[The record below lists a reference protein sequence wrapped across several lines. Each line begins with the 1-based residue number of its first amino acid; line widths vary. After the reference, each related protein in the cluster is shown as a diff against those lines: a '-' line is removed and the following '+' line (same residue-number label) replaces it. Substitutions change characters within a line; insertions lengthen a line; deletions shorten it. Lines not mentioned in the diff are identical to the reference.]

1 MRENIGKYRGKQEES
16 GEWIEGSVVLS
27 QSKQAYIVSERECKT
42 CGDEVDCRHEK
53 FPCYKNCI
61 EVIPETVGEY
71 TGLKDKSGVEIY
83 EGDKV
88 RKEDNLH
95 HTGVVVWW
103 EDMAQFCI
111 EYNQTEPFY
120 ISPGSIHNVQVIGNI
135 HTEDKP

>member
-71 TGLKDKSGVEIY
+71 TGLKDKKKDKDLFA
-83 EGDKV
+83 GDRV
-88 RKEDNLH
+88 
-95 HTGVVVWW
+95 
-103 EDMAQFCI
+103 
-111 EYNQTEPFY
+111 
-120 ISPGSIHNVQVIGNI
+120 VIGRDVGVLVWDEYELCLALQLDSDDSFQAICRFYSYEEIDAVEYIGN
-135 HTEDKP
+135 EEKP